1 MHSRFAVRSILAL
14 AAPALAG
21 FAILAC
27 SEGSTA
33 SSVAGPKT
41 DVTTAGTFVTGS
53 QVDVCIAAGSPA
65 GTYTL
70 TTTAMQPA
78 GGSGAVNNGGTVMV
92 TPGNCATVFDRTAPA
107 VVGPPPSDPQ
117 TRVTTTVTAPSGAV
131 ISDVD
136 CILDPGTSTPVDCT
150 EAEGG
155 PVEVIVFAN
164 AFHGTEVTFT
174 FTQQVVP
181 QPTSGCTVTRG
192 FIRNQ
197 LDLLT
202 NGIGNDITPSLIVIA
217 GVPQTNASILEAL
230 STPGKGDPLVQLR
243 AQLITALANIQLGAT
258 TNPAV
263 DAAIASAQNLLATN
277 STDRTAIG
285 AATTT
290 LTSFNEG
297 TAGNGASDHC
307 TDEEEAI
314 LKDKASA

>member
-1 MHSRFAVRSILAL
+1 MHSRFTVRSILAM

-21 FAILAC
+21 FAIIAC

-78 GGSGAVNNGGTVMV
+78 GGSGMVNNGGTIMI

-107 VVGPPPSDPQ
+107 NAGPSPSDPE

-150 EAEGG
+150 ESEGG
-155 PVEVIVFAN
+155 PVESIVFAN

-181 QPTSGCTVTRG
+181 PTTGCTVTRG
-192 FIRNQ
+192 FIKNQ

-202 NGIGNDITPSLIVIA
+202 NGIGKDLNPSLIVIA
-217 GVPQTNASILEAL
+217 GVAQTKASILEAL
-230 STPGKGDPLVQLR
+230 STPVRGDSKVQLR

-258 TNPAV
+258 SNFAV
-263 DAAIASAQNLLATN
+263 NAAITSAQNLLATN
-277 STDRTAIG
+277 STDKTAIG
-285 AATTT
+285 AAITT

-307 TDEEEAI
+307 NDEEEAI
-314 LKDKASA
+314 LKNKASA